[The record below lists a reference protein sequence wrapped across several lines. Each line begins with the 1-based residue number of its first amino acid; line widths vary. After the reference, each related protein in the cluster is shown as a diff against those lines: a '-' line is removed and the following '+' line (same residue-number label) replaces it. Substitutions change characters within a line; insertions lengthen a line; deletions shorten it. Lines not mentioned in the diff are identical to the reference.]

1 MPCRCLYVSLAP
13 PLGISQIPRDTRL
26 SGASLFEA
34 HWMRFMFI
42 AAGLC
47 ESAVVCAPWP
57 RGCDAVT
64 LFRREQLNSP
74 DRTFTCIDSVFIGNC
89 WDARDL
95 TSQVLRVRCPIR
107 TFASRKG
114 VGHFSRIWVRSCRD
128 LSQVQDGRLSWR

>member
-1 MPCRCLYVSLAP
+1 
-13 PLGISQIPRDTRL
+13 
-26 SGASLFEA
+26 
-34 HWMRFMFI
+34 MRFMFI

-114 VGHFSRIWVRSCRD
+114 VGHFSRRRVASLGLND
-128 LSQVQDGRLSWR
+128 AVQDSGVSETHHNVI